1 MSANTQKKIDDQE
14 IDLSLISKGIGSFF
28 QNLSNSIFR
37 SIQFVIKHII
47 ILGILF
53 VIGVGLGLYFDQTYK
68 NYDNQ
73 IIVTPNFGSTDYLY
87 SKIDLIESRI
97 KENDTAFLKSIGVQ
111 EPNKLTK
118 IEVKPI
124 IDIYR
129 FINTNSEQ
137 NFELL
142 KLMAE
147 DGDIKKIV
155 EERTTSKNYT
165 FHTISFVT
173 KKLTTDKKTIEPIMN
188 FLNTSDF
195 YTKVQ
200 KEQINNIKTKMSEN
214 DSIIAQIDGFLNSFS
229 NTINGSPKSDKLVYY
244 NENTQLND
252 VINTKNKLISE
263 QGALRMD
270 LVSLDKII
278 KENSSTTNIE
288 NNKSVNGKLKLI
300 LPLLFIF
307 VYIFIHFFIGF
318 YRKQAITHTL

>member
-1 MSANTQKKIDDQE
+1 MSIDSQKNIEDQE
-14 IDLSLISKGIGSFF
+14 IDLSIISKGIGSFF
-28 QNLSNSIFR
+28 QKLSNSLFR
-37 SIQFVIKHII
+37 SIQFVIKHFV
-47 ILGILF
+47 ILGILI
-53 VIGVGLGLYFDQTYK
+53 VIGVGLGLFLDKTYK

-97 KENDTAFLKSIGVQ
+97 KERDTAFLKTIGVQ
-111 EPNKLTK
+111 EPSKLSK
-118 IEVKPI
+118 IEIKPI

-155 EERTTSKNYT
+155 EEKTTSKNYT

-173 KKLTTDKKTIEPIMN
+173 KKLTTDKKTIQPIMD
-188 FLNTSDF
+188 FLNTNDF
-195 YTKVQ
+195 YTKFQ
-200 KEQINNIKTKMSEN
+200 KEQVNNIKTKMAEN

-229 NTINGSPKSDKLVYY
+229 NTINGSTKSDKLVYY

-263 QGALRMD
+263 QGSLRLDM
-270 LVSLDKII
+270 VSLDKII

-288 NNKSVNGKLKLI
+288 NDKSVNGKLKLI

-307 VYIFIHFFIGF
+307 VYIFIRFFIGF
-318 YRKQAITHTL
+318 YRKQAVKNKL